1 MRLLIKMTLRE
12 DMRQKISEKYT
23 IKEDGFSIGLSS
35 IDFNEDQR
43 SFALINDKFDFKSL
57 DVDGLNPIDH
67 VVGSLFKETIGQE
80 FRVIRSGEIGDLD
93 VVYEKLGEREI
104 KEGLPTMEG
113 RMDSVKFFSTYS

>member
-12 DMRQKISEKYT
+12 DMRQKISEKST

-43 SFALINDKFDFKSL
+43 SFALINDKFDFEAL
-57 DVDGLNPIDH
+57 DVDSLNPIDH
-67 VVGSLFKETIGQE
+67 MVGSLFKETIGQE

-93 VVYEKLGEREI
+93 VVYEKLGGREI
-104 KEGLPTMEG
+104 KEEIPTMEG